1 MRKRQII
8 TIALLSIFL
17 ISSCSEDDSFDME
30 KFKEENA
37 YEGEEFEPSEESI
50 FNLNSD
56 WENQN
61 GDTVKLSLIGGKP
74 TILAMIYT
82 HCEYSCPLIT
92 ADMKELHSLIP
103 DKRKEQVNFLIVS
116 IDPIHD
122 RPDTLSRFM
131 KKEKMD
137 EKYWTMLTGTE
148 TKIREL
154 AAVLGF
160 KYKKSS
166 LMDYAHSNLITVLN
180 PKGEIVQQING
191 FDSDKKKIIKEVLKY
206 TNED

>member
-1 MRKRQII
+1 MRKGQII
-8 TIALLSIFL
+8 TIVLLSIFL
-17 ISSCSEDDSFDME
+17 ISSCSEDDTFDME
-30 KFKEENA
+30 KFKKDNA
-37 YEGEEFEPSEESI
+37 YEGDEFDPSDESI
-50 FNLNSD
+50 FNLTSD

-61 GDTVKLSLIGGKP
+61 RDTVQLKVVAGKP

-92 ADMKELHSLIP
+92 ADMKKLHSLIP
-103 DKRKEQVNFLIVS
+103 DKRKDQVNFLIVS

-131 KKEKMD
+131 KKEEMD

-191 FDSDKKKIIKEVLKY
+191 FDSDKKKIINEVLKY

>member
-8 TIALLSIFL
+8 SIFIL
-17 ISSCSEDDSFDME
+17 ALFIISACSEESDVDME
-30 KFKEENA
+30 KFKKDNA
-37 YEGEEFEPSEESI
+37 FDVEEFEPSDESI
-50 FNLNSD
+50 FNLESK
-56 WENQN
+56 WENQK
-61 GDTVKLSLIGGKP
+61 GDTVDLRIVAGKA

-103 DKRKEQVNFLIVS
+103 EDEIEKVNFLIVS

-131 KKEKMD
+131 KKEEMD
-137 EKYWTMLTGTE
+137 DKYWTMLTGSE

-180 PKGEIVQQING
+180 PKGEIVKQING
-191 FDSDKKKIIKEVLKY
+191 FGSDKKELIEEVLKY
-206 TNED
+206 

>member
-61 GDTVKLSLIGGKP
+61 GDTVKLSLIRAKP

>member
-1 MRKRQII
+1 MCKRYLSLL
-8 TIALLSIFL
+8 ALSMLFIF
-17 ISSCSEDDSFDME
+17 SSCSEDNDLDIE
-30 KFKEENA
+30 KFKKENA

-50 FNLNSD
+50 FNLSSD

-61 GDTVKLSLIGGKP
+61 GDTVQLNNVAGKP

-103 DKRKEQVNFLIVS
+103 KDRVEEINFLIVS

-148 TKIREL
+148 TNIREL

-180 PKGEIVQQING
+180 PEGEIVEQING
-191 FDSDKKKIIKEVLKY
+191 FGTDKKKIIKKVLNY

>member
-1 MRKRQII
+1 MRKRII
-8 TIALLSIFL
+8 ILLLIAFSLLLF
-17 ISSCSEDDSFDME
+17 SCSEQE
-30 KFKEENA
+30 KTEDKSTEEI
-37 YEGEEFEPSEESI
+37 EDFGEEFTPSDESI
-50 FNLNSD
+50 FNLESK

-61 GDTVKLSLIGGKP
+61 ADTVQLNTVAGKT
-74 TILAMIYT
+74 TIVAMIYT
-82 HCEYSCPLIT
+82 HCAYSCPLIT
-92 ADMKELHSLIP
+92 ADMLELFSLIP
-103 DKRKEQVNFLIVS
+103 KDKKDKVNFLIVS

-122 RPDTLSRFM
+122 RPDTLSAFM
-131 KKEKMD
+131 KENRMD

-180 PKGEIVQQING
+180 SKGEIVKQING
-191 FDSDKKKIIKEVLKY
+191 FGSDKKVLIDEILKNY
-206 TNED
+206 

>member
-166 LMDYAHSNLITVLN
+166 LMDYTHSNLITVLN

>member
-1 MRKRQII
+1 MRKRQVIVI
-8 TIALLSIFL
+8 LVLSIFI
-17 ISSCSEDDSFDME
+17 ISSCSDDDSIDME
-30 KFKEENA
+30 KFKKENA
-37 YEGEEFEPSEESI
+37 YEGEEFEPSDESI
-50 FNLNSD
+50 FNLSSD
-56 WENQN
+56 WENQK
-61 GDTVKLSLIGGKP
+61 GDTVKLTTVAGKP

-103 DKRKEQVNFLIVS
+103 KDRIEDINFLIVS

-131 KKEKMD
+131 KKEEMD
-137 EKYWTMLTGTE
+137 EKYWTMLTGSE

-180 PKGEIVQQING
+180 PKGEIVEQING
-191 FDSDKKKIIKEVLKY
+191 FGSDKKKIIKEVLKY

>member
-1 MRKRQII
+1 MRKGQVIVL
-8 TIALLSIFL
+8 AIFSL
-17 ISSCSEDDSFDME
+17 FILSSCSKDDDIDME
-30 KFKEENA
+30 KFKKENA
-37 YEGEEFEPSEESI
+37 YEGEGFAPSDESI
-50 FNLNSD
+50 FNLTSK

-61 GDTVKLSLIGGKP
+61 GDTVKLTTVAGKA

-92 ADMKELHSLIP
+92 ADMKKLFSMIP
-103 DKRKEQVNFLIVS
+103 KDRRDDVNFLIVS

-122 RPDTLSRFM
+122 RPDTLARYM
-131 KKEKMD
+131 KKHEMD
-137 EKYWTMLTGTE
+137 EKYWTMLTGSE

-166 LMDYAHSNLITVLN
+166 LMDYAHSNLISVLN
-180 PKGEIVQQING
+180 PKGEIVEQING
-191 FDSDKKKIIKEVLKY
+191 FDSDKKKIINKILKY

>member
-1 MRKRQII
+1 MRKRII
-8 TIALLSIFL
+8 ISLLIVFSL
-17 ISSCSEDDSFDME
+17 TLYSCSEQDKADDQTDEMME
-30 KFKEENA
+30 DFSED
-37 YEGEEFEPSEESI
+37 FTPSDESI
-50 FNLNSD
+50 FNLESK

-61 GDTVKLSLIGGKP
+61 ADTVKLTTVAGKT

-82 HCEYSCPLIT
+82 HCAYSCPLIT
-92 ADMKELHSLIP
+92 ADMLELFSLIP
-103 DKRKEQVNFLIVS
+103 KDKKDKVNFLIVS
-116 IDPIHD
+116 IDPVHD
-122 RPDTLSRFM
+122 RPDTLAAFM
-131 KKEKMD
+131 KDNQMD

-180 PKGEIVQQING
+180 SKGEIVKQING
-191 FDSDKKKIIKEVLKY
+191 FGSDKKVLIDEILKNY
-206 TNED
+206 

>member
-1 MRKRQII
+1 MCKRYLSLL
-8 TIALLSIFL
+8 ALSMLFIF
-17 ISSCSEDDSFDME
+17 SSCSEDNDLDIE
-30 KFKEENA
+30 KFKKENA

-50 FNLNSD
+50 FNLSSD

-61 GDTVKLSLIGGKP
+61 GDTVQLNNVAGKP

-103 DKRKEQVNFLIVS
+103 KDRVEEINFLIVS

-148 TKIREL
+148 TNIREL

-160 KYKKSS
+160 KYKTSS

-180 PKGEIVQQING
+180 PEGEIVEQING
-191 FDSDKKKIIKEVLKY
+191 FGTDKKKIIKKVLNY

>member
-1 MRKRQII
+1 MRKGQII
-8 TIALLSIFL
+8 VVLFIALFL
-17 ISSCSEDDSFDME
+17 LISCSEEDDIDME
-30 KFKEENA
+30 KFKKENA
-37 YEGEEFEPSEESI
+37 YEGEEFDPSDESI
-50 FNLNSD
+50 FNLTSE

-61 GDTVKLSLIGGKP
+61 GDTVKLTTVAGKP

-103 DKRKEQVNFLIVS
+103 KDKKDEVNFLIVS

-180 PKGEIVQQING
+180 PKGEIVEQING
-191 FDSDKKKIIKEVLKY
+191 FDSDKKKIIKEVMKY

>member
-1 MRKRQII
+1 MRKGQII

-17 ISSCSEDDSFDME
+17 ISSCSEDDAFDME
-30 KFKEENA
+30 KFKKDNA
-37 YEGEEFEPSEESI
+37 YEGEEFDPSDESI
-50 FNLNSD
+50 FNLTSD

-61 GDTVKLSLIGGKP
+61 GDTVQLKVVAGKP
-74 TILAMIYT
+74 TILSMIYT

-103 DKRKEQVNFLIVS
+103 DKRKDQVNFLIVS

-131 KKEKMD
+131 KKEEMD

-191 FDSDKKKIIKEVLKY
+191 FDSDKEKIINEVLKY

>member
-1 MRKRQII
+1 MRKGQLII
-8 TIALLSIFL
+8 LILFSIFL
-17 ISSCSEDDSFDME
+17 LSSCSEDDSFDLE

-37 YEGEEFEPSEESI
+37 YDGEEFEPSDESI
-50 FNLNSD
+50 FNLTSD

-61 GDTVKLSLIGGKP
+61 GDTVKLTTVAGKP

-92 ADMKELHSLIP
+92 ADMKELHSLIA
-103 DKRKEQVNFLIVS
+103 DEQKDEVNFLIVS

-180 PKGEIVQQING
+180 PKGEIVEQING
-191 FDSDKKKIIKEVLKY
+191 FGSDKKKIINEVLKY
-206 TNED
+206 TNKD

>member
-1 MRKRQII
+1 MRKGQII
-8 TIALLSIFL
+8 AIVLFTIFL
-17 ISSCSEDDSFDME
+17 ISGCSDDEALDMD
-30 KFKEENA
+30 KFKKENA
-37 YEGEEFEPSEESI
+37 YEGDEFAPSEESI
-50 FNLNSD
+50 FNLTSD

-61 GDTVKLSLIGGKP
+61 GDTVQLKVVAGKP

-92 ADMKELHSLIP
+92 ADMKQLHNLIP
-103 DKRKEQVNFLIVS
+103 EKRRDQVNFLIVS

-131 KKEKMD
+131 KKEQMD

-180 PKGEIVQQING
+180 PKGEIIEQING
-191 FDSDKKKIIKEVLKY
+191 FGSDKKKIIEKVLKY

>member
-1 MRKRQII
+1 MCKRYLSLL
-8 TIALLSIFL
+8 ALSMLFIF
-17 ISSCSEDDSFDME
+17 SSCSEDNDLDIE
-30 KFKEENA
+30 KFKKENA

-50 FNLNSD
+50 FNLSSD

-61 GDTVKLSLIGGKP
+61 GDTVQLNNVAGKP

-103 DKRKEQVNFLIVS
+103 KDRIEDINFLIVS

-148 TKIREL
+148 TNIREL

-180 PKGEIVQQING
+180 PEGEIVEQING
-191 FDSDKKKIIKEVLKY
+191 FGTDKKKIIKKVLNY

>member
-17 ISSCSEDDSFDME
+17 ISSCSEDDSFDIE

>member
-1 MRKRQII
+1 MCKRYLSLL
-8 TIALLSIFL
+8 ALSMLFIF
-17 ISSCSEDDSFDME
+17 SSCSEDNDLDIE
-30 KFKEENA
+30 KFKKENA

-50 FNLNSD
+50 FNLSSD

-61 GDTVKLSLIGGKP
+61 GDTVQLNNVAGKP

-103 DKRKEQVNFLIVS
+103 KDRVEEINFLIVS

-148 TKIREL
+148 TNIREL

-166 LMDYAHSNLITVLN
+166 LMDYAHTNLITVLN
-180 PKGEIVQQING
+180 PEGEIVEQING
-191 FDSDKKKIIKEVLKY
+191 FGTDKKKIIKKVLNY

>member
-8 TIALLSIFL
+8 ALILFSVFI
-17 ISSCSEDDSFDME
+17 ISSCTDDD
-30 KFKEENA
+30 A
-37 YEGEEFEPSEESI
+37 LDIEEFNKENVHESEEFNPSDESI
-50 FNLNSD
+50 FNLTSK

-61 GDTVKLSLIGGKP
+61 GDTVKLTTVAGKP

-92 ADMKELHSLIP
+92 ADMKELYSLIP
-103 DKRKEQVNFLIVS
+103 KEKKDQVNFLLVS

-131 KKEKMD
+131 KKEEMD

-180 PKGEIVQQING
+180 PKGEIVEQING
-191 FDSDKKKIIKEVLKY
+191 FGSDKKKIVNEVLEY
-206 TNED
+206 TN

>member
-1 MRKRQII
+1 MRKGQII
-8 TIALLSIFL
+8 ALILFSTFIFY
-17 ISSCSEDDSFDME
+17 SCSEEETLDME
-30 KFKEENA
+30 KFKKENA
-37 YEGEEFEPSEESI
+37 YEGEGFAPSDESI
-50 FNLNSD
+50 FNLTSD

-61 GDTVKLSLIGGKP
+61 GDTVKLTTVAGKA

-92 ADMKELHSLIP
+92 ADMKQLHSLIP
-103 DKRKEQVNFLIVS
+103 EGRKDDINFLIVS

-131 KKEKMD
+131 MKEEMD

-180 PKGEIVQQING
+180 PKGEIVEQING
-191 FDSDKKKIIKEVLKY
+191 FGSDKKKIINEVLKY

>member
-116 IDPIHD
+116 IDPIYD

>member
-1 MRKRQII
+1 MVFSL
-8 TIALLSIFL
+8 TLF
-17 ISSCSEDDSFDME
+17 SCSEQDKAEDQMTEEME
-30 KFKEENA
+30 DF
-37 YEGEEFEPSEESI
+37 GEEFTPSDESI
-50 FNLNSD
+50 FNLESK

-61 GDTVKLSLIGGKP
+61 ADTVKLTTVAGKT

-82 HCEYSCPLIT
+82 HCAYSCPLIT
-92 ADMKELHSLIP
+92 ADMLELFSLIP
-103 DKRKEQVNFLIVS
+103 KDKKDKVNFLIVS
-116 IDPIHD
+116 IDPVHD
-122 RPDTLSRFM
+122 RPDTLSAFM
-131 KKEKMD
+131 KDNQMD

-180 PKGEIVQQING
+180 SKGEIVKQING
-191 FDSDKKKIIKEVLKY
+191 FGSDKKVLIDEILKNY
-206 TNED
+206 